1 MLRLPDIDIETSWIR
16 SLKDSALA
24 GLNIKSSQ
32 YSRYRYWLAKVS

>member
-24 GLNIKSSQ
+24 GLT
-32 YSRYRYWLAKVS
+32 LV